1 MSATALPLPKVEH
14 CMALVPFGPGMCDIH
29 SIQPEQGIVTHL
41 TIDDILQV
49 TLHNAYIEQLGSSVY
64 NIELYMIL
72 SYLL

>member
-49 TLHNAYIEQLGSSVY
+49 TLLVMEFSSIFLAGGKDGTGVA
-64 NIELYMIL
+64 LF
-72 SYLL
+72 